1 MENYDVVIIGAG
13 TAGQTA
19 AFDLAAQGMAVAVV
33 EESDRPG
40 GICILAGCQAKKYF
54 YEMAE
59 LLARSRH
66 LADKGVA
73 RPPQAD
79 WGAIQAHKRSFTDKV
94 PEGTIRQFA
103 GHGITLWQAPA
114 AFVDEAT
121 LQVGDRHVRAGYY
134 IIAAGARPMDLPFEG
149 SQHLVTSNEF
159 LDLERLPRRLVF
171 VGGGFISFEFA
182 HFAARLGGP
191 DTAVTILEAAP
202 RPLGPFDADLVEEL
216 CAASAADGITIRT
229 SVRIEAVFRKK
240 EEFEIRFAD
249 GEILAAD
256 LVVHGAG
263 RVPRIEALNL
273 AAAGITAT
281 ARGITV
287 DGLMRTSNPRV
298 FAAGDCAATIQL
310 ARVAD
315 AEAHVAATTIA
326 AEIHS
331 TEPPAPMNYD
341 TTPFLLFTYPQYGM
355 VGETEEALLT
365 AGVKYYK
372 SQQTRL
378 GWPTY
383 RRVGLKHAACK
394 ILVDEA
400 NRIRGAHVLSD
411 QAAGLVNAFR
421 LAMVNDIP
429 ADELYRQHVLSP
441 YPTRESD
448 LLYMLAPFA
457 E

>member
-1 MENYDVVIIGAG
+1 
-13 TAGQTA
+13 
-19 AFDLAAQGMAVAVV
+19 
-33 EESDRPG
+33 
-40 GICILAGCQAKKYF
+40 
-54 YEMAE
+54 
-59 LLARSRH
+59 
-66 LADKGVA
+66 VA

-79 WGAIQAHKRSFTDKV
+79 WGAIQAHKRGFTDKV
-94 PEGTIRQFA
+94 PERTIDQLT
-103 GHGITLWQAPA
+103 GHGITFWQAPA
-114 AFVDEAT
+114 AFIDETT
-121 LQVGDRHVRAGYY
+121 LQVGDHHVRAGYF

-149 SQHLVTSNEF
+149 QEYLVTSDRF

-216 CAASAADGITIRT
+216 CAASAADGITIRPNA
-229 SVRIEAVFRKK
+229 RIEAVIRTKDG
-240 EEFEIRFAD
+240 FEVRLAK
-249 GEILAAD
+249 GETLAAD

-298 FAAGDCAATIQL
+298 FSVGDCAATIQL

-315 AEAHVAATTIA
+315 AEAHVAAATIA

-331 TEPPAPMNYD
+331 VDPPAPMAYE
-341 TTPFLLFTYPQYGM
+341 TVPFLLFTYPQYGM
-355 VGETEEALLT
+355 VGDTEEALLT
-365 AGVKYYK
+365 AGIKYYK

-383 RRVGLKHAACK
+383 RRVGMRHAACK
-394 ILVDEA
+394 ILVDES

-411 QAAGLVNAFR
+411 QAAGLVNTFR

-429 ADELYRQHVLSP
+429 ADEMYRQHVLSP

-448 LLYMLAPFA
+448 LIYMLAPFA